1 MNIIKNVPDDVKKH
15 ICLFIPVKYC
25 MNCYKKVHSYNK
37 YEYCSTIC
45 RITYYIYNV
54 KICICLFFY
63 YLYIIF
69 SYCYLFFIFVVL
81 SFICIIYN
89 FIVR

>member
-1 MNIIKNVPDDVKKH
+1 MNIIKNVPDDVKMY

-25 MNCYKKVHSYNK
+25 MNCDKKVHSYNK
-37 YEYCSTIC
+37 YDYCSTIC
-45 RITYYIYNV
+45 RLNYYIFNV
-54 KICICLFFY
+54 KKCIVLFYF

-69 SYCYLFFIFVVL
+69 SYCYFFLIFVVL